1 MNTFKKLLI
10 GGAIVV
16 PAAFVASAA
25 TAQVSGIAFSDPE
38 SVILS
43 AKALDAANQTI
54 ATTYKAQ
61 LDQARARQQ
70 TLDTELQALI
80 APLDTNKDKQLS
92 DAEVQA
98 AQAAKNPALAKLE
111 AAQKAGQQEVSR
123 LRQPATLAQAY
134 AIEQIAM
141 KYDPAMK
148 AVVAAKKVSLLLSA
162 GTIQYNA
169 PEADLTDEIKAELDR
184 QTPSV
189 SVTPPANWQPS
200 QQTGQLFQRYQQLVY
215 YSAMQRQQGAAAA
228 PGAAAPG
235 KPAPQGR

>member
-16 PAAFVASAA
+16 PAALAASAA

-98 AQAAKNPALAKLE
+98 
-111 AAQKAGQQEVSR
+111 VR
-123 LRQPATLAQAY
+123 
-134 AIEQIAM
+134 
-141 KYDPAMK
+141 
-148 AVVAAKKVSLLLSA
+148 AV
-162 GTIQYNA
+162 
-169 PEADLTDEIKAELDR
+169 D
-184 QTPSV
+184 
-189 SVTPPANWQPS
+189 
-200 QQTGQLFQRYQQLVY
+200 
-215 YSAMQRQQGAAAA
+215 
-228 PGAAAPG
+228 
-235 KPAPQGR
+235 

>member
-1 MNTFKKLLI
+1 MKTFKKVLLAS
-10 GGAIVV
+10 AIVA
-16 PAAFVASAA
+16 PAAFAAGAA
-25 TAQVSGIAFSDPE
+25 TAQVSGIAFADPE

-54 ATTYKAQ
+54 AVTYKAQ
-61 LDQARARQQ
+61 LDQARTRQQ
-70 TLDTELQALI
+70 ALDTELQALV

-111 AAQKAGQQEVSR
+111 AAQKAGQQEVAR

-134 AIEQIAM
+134 AIEQIAI

-162 GTIQYNA
+162 GAVQSNA

-189 SVTPPANWQPS
+189 PVTPPAGWQPS

-215 YSAMQRQQGAAAA
+215 YSAMQQRQQGAAAT
-228 PGAAAPG
+228 PGATPP
-235 KPAPQGR
+235 KNAPQGR

>member
-1 MNTFKKLLI
+1 MNTFKTLLL
-10 GGAIVV
+10 GGAIVA
-16 PAAFVASAA
+16 PALFAAGAA

-38 SVILS
+38 SVVLS

-70 TLDTELQALI
+70 TLDTELQTLI
-80 APLDTNKDKQLS
+80 APIDTNKDKQLS
-92 DAEVQA
+92 DAEIQA

-141 KYDPAMK
+141 KYDAAMK

-162 GTIQYNA
+162 GAIQYNS
-169 PEADLTDEIKAELDR
+169 PDADLTDEIKAELDR

-200 QQTGQLFQRYQQLVY
+200 QQTGQLFQRYQQLAY
-215 YSAMQRQQGAAAA
+215 YSAMQRQQGGAAA
-228 PGAAAPG
+228 PAAAPG
-235 KPAPQGR
+235 KTAPQGR